1 MNVCKIIYYSFKK
14 LDQGEILMKEDSIVQ
29 SVEEILNKDDVNIE
43 YNIEGK
49 KVKIP
54 IEKIARM
61 GYNGNEHKYVL
72 KKIIV

>member
-1 MNVCKIIYYSFKK
+1 
-14 LDQGEILMKEDSIVQ
+14 MKEDSIVQ

-54 IEKIARM
+54 MNFFIKFKDTI
-61 GYNGNEHKYVL
+61 K
-72 KKIIV
+72 